1 MKAWHANVPGVPLH
15 TLTLG
20 GETVQVRFATS
31 KARAS
36 PGLEEWQLDARMSN
50 PAVLPTAA
58 TPGGTTTVALDGT
71 TYLLQL
77 VGSIDTR
84 IQAAVDATGEKIRF
98 LALEWLDW
106 TVTRTAQTG
115 TDPDTGAPTT
125 TTSEV
130 TVGSHFAWLAGRDPV
145 NYRADTTGIL
155 TTLPGKVQVGD
166 RVEHATFGAFIVSEA
181 SPRAYRGL
189 DQSEVRRAA

>member
-15 TLTLG
+15 QLTLG

-50 PAVLPTAA
+50 PAALPSSAA
-58 TPGGTTTVALDGT
+58 PGDTTTVTMDGT

-77 VGSIDTR
+77 VGSVDTR
-84 IQAAVDATGEKIRF
+84 IQAAVNATGEKIRF

-106 TVTRTAQTG
+106 TVTRTTQTG

-130 TVGSHFAWLAGRDPV
+130 TVGGHFAWLAGRDQV
-145 NYRADTTGIL
+145 NYRADTAGIL
-155 TTLPGKVQVGD
+155 TTLPGQLKAGD

-189 DQSEVRRAA
+189 DQAEVRRAA

>member
-15 TLTLG
+15 ALTLG
-20 GETVQVRFATS
+20 GETVEVRFATS

-50 PAVLPTAA
+50 PAALPASAA
-58 TPGGTTTVALDGT
+58 PGDTTTVEIDGT

-77 VGSIDTR
+77 VGSVDTR
-84 IQAAVDATGEKIRF
+84 IQAAVNATGEKIRF
-98 LALEWLDW
+98 LALEWMDW
-106 TVTRTAQTG
+106 TVTRTTQTG

-125 TTSEV
+125 TTSEI
-130 TVGSHFAWLAGRDPV
+130 TVGGHFAWLAGRDAV
-145 NYRADTTGIL
+145 NYRADTAGIL
-155 TTLPGKVQVGD
+155 TTLPGQLKVGD
-166 RVEHATFGAFIVSEA
+166 RVEHATFGAFLVSEA

>member
-15 TLTLG
+15 QVTLG

-36 PGLEEWQLDARMSN
+36 PGLEEWKLDARMSN
-50 PAVLPTAA
+50 PATLPATAA
-58 TPGGTTTVALDGT
+58 PGDTTTVALDGT

-106 TVTRTAQTG
+106 TVTRTTQTG

-125 TTSEV
+125 TTSQV
-130 TVGSHFAWLAGRDPV
+130 TVGGHFAWLAGRDPV
-145 NYRADTTGIL
+145 NYRADTAGIL
-155 TTLPGKVQVGD
+155 TTLPSQLKVGD
-166 RVEHATFGAFIVSEA
+166 RVELATFGAFIVSEA

-189 DQSEVRRAA
+189 DQAEVRRAA